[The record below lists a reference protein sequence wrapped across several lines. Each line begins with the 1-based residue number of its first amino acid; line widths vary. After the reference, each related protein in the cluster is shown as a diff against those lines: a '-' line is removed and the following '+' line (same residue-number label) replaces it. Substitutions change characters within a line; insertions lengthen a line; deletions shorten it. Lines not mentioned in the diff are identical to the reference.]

1 MSGRVVISDKE
12 DTDEG
17 ETWRWRFQCKGKES
31 IWNVCLLFTGLSD
44 KRTAPCFLLEYQ
56 FEVLIA
62 QTYMSKIFSS

>member
-31 IWNVCLLFTGLSD
+31 I
-44 KRTAPCFLLEYQ
+44 
-56 FEVLIA
+56 
-62 QTYMSKIFSS
+62 